1 MNIRLVQLLFCLLCF
16 SIQARAYNAEDK
28 TFVRID
34 SRMGLSQNNV
44 KCITQDSFGFMW
56 FGTKNG
62 LCRFDGRTARMVSV
76 QDRHTGHAN
85 QNVSAL
91 WASSDG
97 TLWVGTDRGVF
108 RYDILSDSFMQVDV
122 AASDGARMTNWV
134 SNIIPDADGKSLW
147 ILLPEEGLFRVS
159 TDGKRMSHY
168 LGRSNR
174 TKQTFSSICKSADG
188 TLWVSGWSTGLYH
201 FDARHDRFVMVNRDA
216 NGRSLMELQ
225 SNTLSACGDSLVIAC
240 QNGELFYYDCKRSL
254 LHDNLLQDFS
264 HTIVRNAFV
273 RQRHVYV
280 GTYDGLYDLDLSA
293 GQSHHYAYDRNNPNS
308 LSDDIVYTGYFDRMG
323 GLWVGTMFGGVSY
336 AAHEKSKFRTVTMD
350 AAGRR
355 FSSDRIR
362 EMVEDDEQ
370 RLWITTEDGGLNCY
384 DLRSHDIRSNVGELG
399 ISGENFTT
407 CIAYH
412 SGNVLVGIN
421 KLGIKVIDVQT
432 GVARMVRNAQLGLP
446 ETATPYS
453 IRFDSLD
460 RLWVG
465 TDWGLYQSKQA
476 ETKDVWE
483 ILQRLSPVAGLENMW
498 IYDLQ
503 QDRKGN
509 VWVACMGSGLYRID
523 ARTGKMHHF
532 TNRADQSYSL
542 SSDCVSSIYQD
553 TKGRLWF
560 STDRGGICRYRE
572 KTDDFEHYSRKE
584 GLPDDVAYAA
594 VEDAMGNLWFG
605 TNNGLVRFN
614 PSSAEV
620 HAFHLQQGLP
630 GNQFNYKSAIACS
643 DGLIYIGGIDGLV
656 AFGAT
661 QGADASLAIRD
672 VPFFFTRLLVDGQ
685 EVSPAEE
692 HALLKQSIL
701 QTSDITLPSGSS
713 NVALEVALLSFPLS
727 KMVNY
732 YYRLDP
738 VDKTWTQS
746 SDVALSFSNLAAGDY
761 TLRVRASSLGVE
773 DDYKEILLNIHVM
786 PSPWLSWWAILLYVL
801 TLTACLA
808 IGFWHYKNRKEKQFM
823 ERKRLFEDEKE
834 KEMNRSKLQ
843 FFTEITHEIRTPLT
857 LINGPL
863 EVISKKNIED
873 EQLCKQIAVMKQNT
887 DRLLNLVSQL
897 QDFQKLGAGELKLRL
912 ETVNLSALLRATID
926 RFEPTFTIRNKQ
938 LIIHT
943 LQADIMAHIDREAI
957 TKVISNLL
965 NNALKYGEKTCVV
978 QLRKEAGNVILS
990 VWSDGEAITDEHAQA
1005 IFDPFVQLDHHAT
1018 HEGAGIGLALSR
1030 SLVAKHGGSL
1040 ELVPSN
1046 ERTGNEFQLKL
1057 VADEADMPPTQLHL
1071 ENDVTLDDNLLS
1083 VTDDSVGASILLVED
1098 EESVRTFTSEQLR
1111 ERFVVETA
1119 TNGAEALTM
1128 LHQNRYDLVVT
1139 DVMMPE
1145 MDGIELCR
1153 HIKQDIDLSH
1163 IPVIFLTAKNDL
1175 QSKLNGLRVGAEGY
1189 VEKPFSVEF
1198 LCQLAASILTNR
1210 QKERE
1215 AFAKRP
1221 FFPLKNMQMSN
1232 EDEQLMQKA
1241 MEVIE
1246 QHLSDESFNVD
1257 AMADAMCMSRSSLL
1271 RKIKKLFDMPPLDFI
1286 RLVRLK
1292 KAAELIRQGKYKIGE
1307 VSEMVGFSN
1316 HGYFS
1321 KLFARQFGVTP
1332 HEYENQVR
1340 SKKQ

>member
-62 LCRFDGRTARMVSV
+62 LCRFDGRTVRMVSV
-76 QDRHTGHAN
+76 LDRHTGHAN

-122 AASDGARMTNWV
+122 AAFDGARMTNWV

-701 QTSDITLPSGSS
+701 NTTDITLSSGSS
-713 NVALEVALLSFPLS
+713 NIALEVALLSFPLS

-761 TLRVRASSLGVE
+761 TLRVRASCQGVE
-773 DDYKEILLNIHVM
+773 DDYKEIVLNIHIQS
-786 PSPWLSWWAILLYVL
+786 SPWLSWWALLLYALFLV
-801 TLTACLA
+801 ACLTVGYGYYHRYYQRPSQQPSIA
-808 IGFWHYKNRKEKQFM
+808 
-823 ERKRLFEDEKE
+823 EDVSGECPAQHPTLYE
-834 KEMNRSKLQ
+834 EQ
-843 FFTEITHEIRTPLT
+843 PLVSA
-857 LINGPL
+857 PL
-863 EVISKKNIED
+863 EMS
-873 EQLCKQIAVMKQNT
+873 
-887 DRLLNLVSQL
+887 
-897 QDFQKLGAGELKLRL
+897 G
-912 ETVNLSALLRATID
+912 
-926 RFEPTFTIRNKQ
+926 NK
-938 LIIHT
+938 T
-943 LQADIMAHIDREAI
+943 L
-957 TKVISNLL
+957 
-965 NNALKYGEKTCVV
+965 
-978 QLRKEAGNVILS
+978 
-990 VWSDGEAITDEHAQA
+990 
-1005 IFDPFVQLDHHAT
+1005 
-1018 HEGAGIGLALSR
+1018 
-1030 SLVAKHGGSL
+1030 
-1040 ELVPSN
+1040 
-1046 ERTGNEFQLKL
+1046 
-1057 VADEADMPPTQLHL
+1057 
-1071 ENDVTLDDNLLS
+1071 
-1083 VTDDSVGASILLVED
+1083 
-1098 EESVRTFTSEQLR
+1098 
-1111 ERFVVETA
+1111 
-1119 TNGAEALTM
+1119 
-1128 LHQNRYDLVVT
+1128 
-1139 DVMMPE
+1139 
-1145 MDGIELCR
+1145 
-1153 HIKQDIDLSH
+1153 
-1163 IPVIFLTAKNDL
+1163 
-1175 QSKLNGLRVGAEGY
+1175 
-1189 VEKPFSVEF
+1189 
-1198 LCQLAASILTNR
+1198 
-1210 QKERE
+1210 
-1215 AFAKRP
+1215 
-1221 FFPLKNMQMSN
+1221 

-1271 RKIKKLFDMPPLDFI
+1271 RKIKRLFDMPPLDFI

-1292 KAAELIRQGKYKIGE
+1292 KAAELIQQGKYKIGE

-1321 KLFARQFGVTP
+1321 KLFVRQFGVTP
-1332 HEYENQVR
+1332 HEYENQVKNIIQDDYECKER
-1340 SKKQ
+1340 SAPPLGRCRS